1 MAIGLALTIIHFTT
15 EVHKP
20 FSTQFFFI
28 LIQDILGLEKAKKK
42 YFEAQ
47 KTAEAQVVFKSN
59 SINLSEIK
67 DDPDQLTKY
76 TAVCFENNNFLVIFF
91 KLRVQE
97 SMLED
102 YGVDIPS
109 ITINPLDLPFFMAST
124 IGKSKLIF
132 KKIIK
137 ILSCVIWNCLYV
149 NRDNVVE
156 NRSRQRKSEEQR
168 ITNCIERFVCEIK
181 SKLVFFLIQII
192 ISYLIPF
199 LTKQETIKL
208 TSSNPTMTPPTMPM
222 MTKYDS
228 IWDSQEA
235 SMRISVVF

>member
-1 MAIGLALTIIHFTT
+1 MNKSMNLPGQNVSTSESLQFKILVKKRNQKPRRKIFIIMTTGCILMAIGLALTIIHFTT
-15 EVHKP
+15 E
-20 FSTQFFFI
+20 
-28 LIQDILGLEKAKKK
+28 DILGLEKAKKK

-124 IGKSKLIF
+124 IVVSFGIVFMLIATTWWRIVVDKENRKSKG
-132 KKIIK
+132 
-137 ILSCVIWNCLYV
+137 
-149 NRDNVVE
+149 
-156 NRSRQRKSEEQR
+156 
-168 ITNCIERFVCEIK
+168 
-181 SKLVFFLIQII
+181 
-192 ISYLIPF
+192 
-199 LTKQETIKL
+199 
-208 TSSNPTMTPPTMPM
+208 
-222 MTKYDS
+222 
-228 IWDSQEA
+228 
-235 SMRISVVF
+235 